1 MTTAPPTSGP
11 TPPAAPRPP
20 AAKRPLVTHPGRV
33 LTVVVVVGAV
43 VTLMIWGLT
52 RAQTDTGLT
61 RDVPTLPAA
70 IETLTPGPGELA
82 SRQDTIVVD
91 LRDDLTGVM
100 LVDPPDGPA
109 FEVPEDQ
116 MERIVPLGQFGWRA
130 GADQE
135 LERFEAG
142 TYRMTVLYWSQTRNR
157 PDVPSAYSWEFR
169 ATA

>member
-1 MTTAPPTSGP
+1 MTTAPPTPGP
-11 TPPAAPRPP
+11 APPD
-20 AAKRPLVTHPGRV
+20 AKEPLVKHPGRV

-43 VTLMIWGLT
+43 ITLMIWGLT

-61 RDVPTLPAA
+61 RDAPTLPASL
-70 IETLTPGPGELA
+70 ETVTPGPGELA
-82 SRQDTIVVD
+82 SRLDTIVVD

-100 LVDPPDGPA
+100 IVDPPDGPA

-116 MERIVPLGQFGWRA
+116 MERIVPLGQFSWRA
-130 GADQE
+130 GPDQE
-135 LERFEAG
+135 LEQFEAG
-142 TYRMTVLYWSQTRNR
+142 TYRMTVLYWPQTRSR